1 MSFFS
6 RKKAT
11 NHAPSNS
18 TQVTVGVSASQAL
31 AQTKEAAE
39 RQALAQQQQQAAQA
53 QQQAQAQAQAQQQQL
68 ARERELAATQAQK
81 ERTDANGS
89 AAPPNSLSPAN
100 GPQKQPAYPWST
112 RRLQFPPP
120 AILPKP
126 GVAPPTTPSPSPFP
140 RYGHSLPAVATQ
152 AGELLLFGGLVK
164 DTVRNDLYSFNT
176 RELSATLLQTAGEV
190 PSPRVGH
197 ASALVSSVLI
207 VWGGDTKSDGRPY
220 VSDTQD
226 DGLYLLNLVTREWT
240 RVAITGP
247 APAGRYGHAVAMV
260 GTRFYVF
267 GGQVDGEFLN
277 DLWAFDL
284 NTLRT
289 KAAWELI
296 KPSSNEGPA
305 KRTGHTCITYGDRII
320 MFGGTDS
327 QYHYN
332 DTWAFD
338 TNTREW
344 SELNCIGFIPSPREG
359 HAAALVN
366 DVIYIFGGRGVDGN
380 DLGDLAA
387 FKISNQRWYMFQ
399 NMGPAPSVRSGHRMA
414 AVGTRVFVLG
424 GESSS
429 TGPADDPTIIHVL
442 DTKHI
447 KYPEPSKPPPP
458 DAQNTTAPRRPS
470 VTSGQSPQPSP
481 PTQHTMPNGAAQ
493 RAMSPTARP
502 AADAEDL
509 RRAISPPGTRPN
521 GGQKL
526 MNGIALGAAYPNAS
540 NSKGKAPTRSRRDGD
555 DQYAGSDEGGD
566 SAAENS
572 ARERAMSPDAS
583 RSKSP
588 SSQEPVSML
597 ARSMSPQQMQMQGEA
612 YLPNAN
618 GQPQSPANMA
628 SIAMQRNAQRT
639 RTPSPIVDRTRPPDS
654 YSQTGRSSPTVVN
667 GYSPGH
673 TRPGSTGN
681 VTADLIRDLKVKEA
695 EVETL
700 KNRQAWMKA
709 ALRNATNAGFSLA
722 EGEVDLNDEP
732 DRRSPASDEPDV
744 KALVN
749 MIVRLKQETSRVQT
763 ELASQVRN
771 ASERFQEMER
781 TQNAAVK
788 EATFYR
794 AKLAALENSNPDEA
808 SRVDRQRITELER
821 QVSALARER
830 TEQTKQVAELSS
842 MVTVQTHIAEHAE
855 ARAAEAV
862 RRSDALQE
870 MHDRAMQQHA
880 ELQDRNNELEG
891 AMQEHSSRLL
901 EHVAKAA
908 TLEAERVSLDSR
920 MEELTASKEQH
931 IRALEQARA
940 ALTASSSRT
949 EELEAQWR
957 QSRDKVIQL
966 EIDLAEVRNDLETRN
981 SEVESLSQRLMDAE
995 NSWAKSREE
1004 ADQLRALTTGG
1015 LGELLD
1021 MHRDLKSDEDR
1032 VTRGHEEKI
1041 HAMEMEAV
1049 SLRNM
1054 VKEAGQ
1060 RVESSQQELV
1070 QVRNHAKD
1078 AGKESHSLRT
1088 QLNGIRVQL
1097 QSVVA
1102 ETGRLRNELSAKE
1115 TELQEKTQLAADAD
1129 LRLAM
1134 FRNYFAEHG
1143 EVIDEDDLKA
1153 KIGEAPARVVELE
1166 NKLAARMRLQD
1177 GMERDLD
1184 VAIRRRDELEM
1195 QVKKLANQLEH
1206 MRATQSPGANKSDEQ
1221 WETRALEAEQKLVET
1236 EQSFKTKLQ
1245 QMEDDYQLAVKY
1257 VKGTEKMM
1265 RRMKDEVNKQKSLN
1279 ASLVSELEARGGS
1292 SSEVLARVRGV
1303 NGRNT
1308 PLSDDGYD
1316 SLRVQLGDAQRQ
1328 NQRLTSENKDLRRR
1342 MESLEQEI
1350 ENLRTNL
1357 VASQREAD
1365 ERLSHVEDLEQDIER
1380 LESALAVARGGHDES
1395 ALERLALENATLKRE
1410 NEQLSQ
1416 KIDLLLEDD
1425 QSAFGGRERP
1435 ISEISERRASNSSAE
1450 NDLAFQH
1457 LSNELDDW
1465 QRQLASS
1472 MSARRPLSDLEDRVV
1487 GGHERTRSRS

>member
-6 RKKAT
+6 RKRQT
-11 NHAPSNS
+11 TSHAPSS
-18 TQVTVGVSASQAL
+18 SAQVTVGQSASQAL
-31 AQTKEAAE
+31 AQTREAAE
-39 RQALAQQQQQAAQA
+39 RQALAQQQQQQQA
-53 QQQAQAQAQAQQQQL
+53 QQQAQLQAQAQTQQQQQQVS
-68 ARERELAATQAQK
+68 RERELASSQTPKDQ
-81 ERTDANGS
+81 RDTNGQT
-89 AAPPNSLSPAN
+89 PQPNSSSPSS
-100 GPQKQPAYPWST
+100 GPAKQPAYPWST
-112 RRLQFPPP
+112 RRLLLPPP
-120 AILPKP
+120 TVLPKP
-126 GVAPPTTPSPSPFP
+126 GIAPPTSPSPSPFP

-164 DTVRNDLYSFNT
+164 DTVRNDLYSMNT
-176 RELSATLLQTAGEV
+176 RELSATLVQTAGEV

-247 APAGRYGHAVAMV
+247 APVGRYGHAVAMV

-284 NTLRT
+284 NTLRN

-305 KRTGHTCITYGDRII
+305 RRTGHTCITYGDRII

-332 DTWAFD
+332 DTWSFD
-338 TNTREW
+338 TNTRQW
-344 SELNCIGFIPSPREG
+344 TELNCIGFIPSPREG

-399 NMGPAPSVRSGHRMA
+399 NMGPAPTVRSGHRMA

-429 TGPADDPTIIHVL
+429 SGPSDDPTIIHVL

-447 KYPEPSKPPPP
+447 KYPEPNKPPPAE
-458 DAQNTTAPRRPS
+458 AQGTIAARRPS
-470 VTSGQSPQPSP
+470 VSTGQSPQPSP
-481 PTQHTMPNGAAQ
+481 PSQHTMPNGAVQRAISPTSRPPPDAEELR
-493 RAMSPTARP
+493 RAMSPSGTRP
-502 AADAEDL
+502 AAGSKPL
-509 RRAISPPGTRPN
+509 NGIPPGASY
-521 GGQKL
+521 G
-526 MNGIALGAAYPNAS
+526 NATDV
-540 NSKGKAPTRSRRDGD
+540 KGKSPMFPREEGD
-555 DQYAGSDEGGD
+555 ELRIGSDED
-566 SAAENS
+566 DYDIVENDV
-572 ARERAMSPDAS
+572 RERAMSPEG

-588 SSQEPVSML
+588 TRQEPSLL
-597 ARSMSPQQMQMQGEA
+597 ARSLSPQQMQGEA
-612 YLPNAN
+612 YLPMANAS
-618 GQPQSPANMA
+618 GSQSPPNMA
-628 SIAMQRNAQRT
+628 SIAVQRNAQRT
-639 RTPSPIVDRTRPPDS
+639 RTPSPIVDRTRPS
-654 YSQTGRSSPTVVN
+654 EVHSQAGRSTPNVMN
-667 GYSPGH
+667 GH
-673 TRPGSTGN
+673 VRPGSTGN
-681 VTADLIRDLKVKEA
+681 ITADLIRDLKIKEA

-700 KNRQAWMKA
+700 RKREQWMKA
-709 ALRNATNAGFSLA
+709 ALRKATNAGFSYSD
-722 EGEVDLNDEP
+722 GELDLNDEP
-732 DRRSPASDEPDV
+732 DRESPSSDEPDV
-744 KALVN
+744 KGLAS
-749 MIVRLKQETSRVQT
+749 MIMRLKQDHARVQSDF
-763 ELASQVRN
+763 AAQVHN
-771 ASERFQEMER
+771 ASERCQELER
-781 TQNAAVK
+781 IQNAAVQ
-788 EATFYR
+788 EAAFYR
-794 AKLAALENSNPDEA
+794 AKLAATENNASDEV
-808 SRVDRQRITELER
+808 SRVERQRIAELER
-821 QVSALARER
+821 QVSVLARER
-830 TEQTKQVAELSS
+830 TEQAKQIAELSS
-842 MVTVQTHIAEHAE
+842 TVTLQKRIAEQAE
-855 ARAAEAV
+855 TRAAESA

-870 MHDRAMQQHA
+870 KYDQTLQEYAD
-880 ELQDRNNELEG
+880 LQDQHRDTEGSLRNYSE
-891 AMQEHSSRLL
+891 RLL
-901 EHVAKAA
+901 DHAA
-908 TLEAERVSLDSR
+908 RVGLLEAERSALDTR
-920 MEELTASKEQH
+920 MEELTASKEHH
-931 IRALEQARA
+931 IHALEQARA
-940 ALTASSSRT
+940 AISASSARM

-957 QSRDKVIQL
+957 QARDQVIQL
-966 EIDLAEVRNDLETRN
+966 ESDLTEARIELETRTA
-981 SEVESLSQRLMDAE
+981 EAESLRQRLTDAE

-1004 ADQLRALTTGG
+1004 ADRLRALTTGG

-1032 VTRGHEEKI
+1032 ALRGHEERLQ
-1041 HAMEMEAV
+1041 AMELEAA

-1054 VKEAGQ
+1054 LKEAGQ
-1060 RVESSQQELV
+1060 RVDAAQQELL
-1070 QVRNHAKD
+1070 RTTNHTRD
-1078 AGKESHSLRT
+1078 VEKEHHSQRT

-1102 ETGRLRNELSAKE
+1102 EAGKLRKDLAVKE
-1115 TELQEKTQLAADAD
+1115 SELQEKTQQATNAE

-1143 EVIDEDDLKA
+1143 EVIDEDDLRT

-1166 NKLAARMRLQD
+1166 NKLSARMRIQES
-1177 GMERDLD
+1177 MEKDLD
-1184 VAIRRRDELEM
+1184 DAIHRRTELEQ
-1195 QVKKLANQLEH
+1195 QVKKLGSQLEQL
-1206 MRATQSPGANKSDEQ
+1206 RANHSPSSSKGED
-1221 WETRALEAEQKLVET
+1221 WENRALEAEQKLVET
-1236 EQSFKTKLQ
+1236 EQTYKARLQ

-1265 RRMKDEVNKQKSLN
+1265 RRMKEEVNKQKALNTSLQT
-1279 ASLVSELEARGGS
+1279 ELEARGGTSAELS
-1292 SSEVLARVRGV
+1292 SRIRAV

-1328 NQRLTSENKDLRRR
+1328 NQRLTSENRDLRRR

-1350 ENLRTNL
+1350 ENLRNNL

-1380 LESALAVARGGHDES
+1380 LESALAVARGGNDES
-1395 ALERLALENATLKRE
+1395 ALERLALENAALKRE

-1425 QSAFGGRERP
+1425 QSAFGRDRP
-1435 ISEISERRASNSSAE
+1435 LSEISERRASNSSSTE
-1450 NDLAFQH
+1450 NDLAYQH

-1472 MSARRPLSDLEDRVV
+1472 MSARRPLSDVEDRLL
-1487 GGHERTRSRS
+1487 GAHERTRSRP